1 MIWWRLGR
9 KNSELMRKLKSQA
22 HQQAHQHNLERPHF
36 YNWSRHTDRFIHRIA
51 QRTAKSPA
59 QFRKMSKDTFRHVI
73 STTPWTEEYD
83 KRLEICNSPRL
94 QLIAT
99 ELAQLAKEDRRAKI
113 QRKRWPG
120 APYLSFVDSRF
131 HWRLLA
137 MTRLGVLPIEI
148 ETGPWHGV
156 PREQR
161 GCSLGCDHIGD
172 TAHFLHR
179 CEHIAYYNRTY
190 KLT

>member
-1 MIWWRLGR
+1 MKGGTETILLDSASAKQHEVVKDVLGLRHSADNAGALIELSWPDIQTTATRSRLMIWWRLGR

-83 KRLEICNSPRL
+83 KRLEICKKTSRL

-99 ELAQLAKEDRRAKI
+99 ELTQLATEDRRAKN
-113 QRKRWPG
+113 
-120 APYLSFVDSRF
+120 
-131 HWRLLA
+131 
-137 MTRLGVLPIEI
+137 
-148 ETGPWHGV
+148 
-156 PREQR
+156 
-161 GCSLGCDHIGD
+161 
-172 TAHFLHR
+172 TAKTMARSSIFILCR
-179 CEHIAYYNRTY
+179 R
-190 KLT
+190 